1 MEWLD
6 RLTVVMDSISEGSM
20 EGLGITELVHRTQLS
35 KSTLHR
41 MLMSMIKHNLISQ
54 NTETRKYRLG
64 PKSMVWGSRFLAG
77 QDSFALL
84 TEYCDLL
91 AERTGLYTHLCRF
104 DAGEVYCIYTRQPS
118 EGRTAYFVHV
128 GQRMPLHCTAAAKA
142 ILAFQPPSAVNSLFA
157 KEQVQ
162 RYTEHTKIDL
172 QELKAELDEV
182 SKTRVA
188 FCVEEIETGVSAIST
203 PVFHRKGE
211 ALFSIGLLEATQHL
225 NSRREFL
232 IEELLNMGE
241 KASERIAAAYLLT
254 STGVGDP
261 GRISVDST
269 KKTLNQA

>member
-1 MEWLD
+1 M
-6 RLTVVMDSISEGSM
+6 VMDSISEGSM
-20 EGLGITELVHRTQLS
+20 VGLGVTELVNRTQLS
-35 KSTLHR
+35 KGTLHR
-41 MLMSMIKHNLISQ
+41 MLTSMVKHNLISQ

-77 QDSFALL
+77 QDTFALL

-162 RYTEHTKIDL
+162 RYTEYTKIDL

-188 FCVEEIETGVSAIST
+188 FCVEEIEPGVSAIST

-225 NSRREFL
+225 NSRRESL
-232 IEELLNMGE
+232 IEELLKMGE
-241 KASERIAAAYLLT
+241 KASERMAAAYLLT
-254 STGVGDP
+254 STGVGVP
-261 GRISVDST
+261 VRIPVEST
-269 KKTLNQA
+269 KKMLNQV

>member
-20 EGLGITELVHRTQLS
+20 EGLGITELVNRTQLS
-35 KSTLHR
+35 KGTLHR
-41 MLMSMIKHNLISQ
+41 MLTSMVKHNLISQ
-54 NTETRKYRLG
+54 NSETRKYRLG

-77 QDSFALL
+77 QDTFSLL

-91 AERTGLYTHLCRF
+91 AERTGLYTYLCRF

-142 ILAFQPPSAVNSLFA
+142 ILAFQPPSVVNSLFA

-162 RYTEHTKIDL
+162 RYTEYTKIDL
-172 QELKAELDEV
+172 QELKVELEKIE
-182 SKTRVA
+182 KTRVA
-188 FCVEEIETGVSAIST
+188 FCVEEMETGVSAIST

-211 ALFSIGLLEATQHL
+211 ALFSIGLLEATQFL
-225 NSRREFL
+225 DSRRESL
-232 IEELLNMGE
+232 IEELLNMGK
-241 KASERIAAAYLLT
+241 KASSRMASAYLLT

-261 GRISVDST
+261 GRIPVYSAKRS
-269 KKTLNQA
+269 

>member
-6 RLTVVMDSISEGSM
+6 RLTAVMDCISEGSM
-20 EGLGITELVHRTQLS
+20 EGLGVTELVNRTQLS
-35 KSTLHR
+35 KGTLHR
-41 MLMSMIKHNLISQ
+41 MLTSMITHNLISQ
-54 NTETRKYRLG
+54 NLVTRKYRLG

-77 QDSFALL
+77 QDTLGLL

-104 DAGEVYCIYTRQPS
+104 DAGEVYCVYTRQPS
-118 EGRTAYFVHV
+118 ESRTAYFVHV

-142 ILAFQPPSAVNSLFA
+142 ILAFQPPSAVDSLFA

-162 RYTEHTKIDL
+162 RYTEYTKIDL
-172 QELKAELDEV
+172 QELKAELDEI

-225 NSRREFL
+225 NSRRESL
-232 IEELLNMGE
+232 MEELLNMGE
-241 KASERIAAAYLLT
+241 KASIRMAAAYLLT
-254 STGVGDP
+254 STGVGAT
-261 GRISVDST
+261 GRIPVDST
-269 KKTLNQA
+269 KKMLNQA